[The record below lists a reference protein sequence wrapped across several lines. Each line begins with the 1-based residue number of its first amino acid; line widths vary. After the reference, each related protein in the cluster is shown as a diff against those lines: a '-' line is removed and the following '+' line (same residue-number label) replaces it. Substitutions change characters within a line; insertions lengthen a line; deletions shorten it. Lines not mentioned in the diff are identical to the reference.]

1 MISFSLVP
9 AGSPQDVTTSDITDT
24 SVNVSWLPPLFVG
37 VPELSYYIVSFTPAL
52 ANNVISN
59 STSLIADGLIP
70 NTWYNITVVA
80 VAIGDNFDML
90 LGSNSNEISIE
101 TMTGG
106 MILIRIIIIII
117 VVVVVVTTICIVAP
131 QFDIV
136 TANRINGTIVIQ
148 WTLLHN
154 GGLDTAVDI
163 NCQID
168 SEGGS
173 GLEPLLYESDGYSL
187 MGNATSDPVI
197 AGEVYSCSVNA
208 TNDDGTDLRVI
219 DNILITEGIHNII
232 IEWYYT
238 VIRPVLPLIGLPSVP
253 VVSYQIFVGLIRL
266 TLRVAFSGITD
277 DSFRFVINISNNGS
291 LLRIVVL
298 SVPDYINNQT
308 IVRDVLVPEG
318 GIYDIVIRSRNK
330 FGTSQEETMFEGL
343 NVTPAG

>member
-1 MISFSLVP
+1 ML
-9 AGSPQDVTTSDITDT
+9 
-24 SVNVSWLPPLFVG
+24 LLLFV
-37 VPELSYYIVSFTPAL
+37 LYI
-52 ANNVISN
+52 
-59 STSLIADGLIP
+59 
-70 NTWYNITVVA
+70 
-80 VAIGDNFDML
+80 
-90 LGSNSNEISIE
+90 
-101 TMTGG
+101 
-106 MILIRIIIIII
+106 
-117 VVVVVVTTICIVAP
+117 AP
-131 QFDIV
+131 QLDIV
-136 TANRINGTIVIQ
+136 TANCINGTILIQ

-173 GLEPLLYESDGYSL
+173 GLEPLLYESEGYSL

-197 AGEVYSCSVNA
+197 AGEVYSCSINA

-253 VVSYQIFVGLIRL
+253 VVYYQIFVGLIRL

-277 DSFRFVINISNNGS
+277 DSFTFVIDVNCSNNGS
-291 LLRIVVL
+291 LLRTVVL

-308 IVRDVLVPEG
+308 IVRDALVPEG

-330 FGTSQEETMFEGL
+330 FGTSQEEMIFEGL